1 MAGNKLILSWEE
13 IETDCQKLSKKIRR
27 QIDLMVAITKG
38 GLPPA
43 TILANKF
50 LNNPHII
57 TLQLEE
63 ISKEGQADYKAKK
76 VNVVSPLNTYPIKN
90 KNVLIIDDVADS
102 GQTLKQAI
110 DLVKDHSPASIL
122 TAALHYKPR
131 SHTKPDIY
139 SRKIADDVWIVY
151 PWE

>member
-13 IETDCQKLSKKIRR
+13 IEADCQKLSKKIRR
-27 QIDLMVAITKG
+27 QIDLIVAITKG

-50 LNNPHII
+50 LNKPHII

-63 ISKEGQADYKAKK
+63 TLQEGKAGYKAKK
-76 VNVVSPLNTYPIKN
+76 VNIVSPLTTYPIKD
-90 KNVLIIDDVADS
+90 KSVLIIDDVADS

-110 DLVKDHSPASIL
+110 NLVKDHSPASIL
-122 TAALHYKPR
+122 TVVLHYKPR
-131 SHTKPDIY
+131 SHTKPDIF
-139 SRKIADDVWIVY
+139 SRKIDDDVWIVY